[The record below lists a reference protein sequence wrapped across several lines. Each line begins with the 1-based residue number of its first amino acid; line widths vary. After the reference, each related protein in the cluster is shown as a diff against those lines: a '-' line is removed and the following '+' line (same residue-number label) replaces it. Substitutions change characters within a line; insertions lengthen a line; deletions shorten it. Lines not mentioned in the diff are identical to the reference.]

1 MLKFGQVINIEA
13 LEKKTVN
20 KPAEELKEKLV
31 VEDKMRNQKIEEI
44 DVHSRKVKED
54 YADVV
59 RENTRLLQKLGDL
72 TQIQNQL
79 DHALDLSQHIV
90 SEYSGAK
97 KREVAE
103 EQKWSEVASLQQQQ
117 IALLQQEIVMLRSK
131 SRGNLYTSQ
140 GSAYDSL
147 STPNQ

>member
-20 KPAEELKEKLV
+20 RPAEELKEKLAI
-31 VEDKMRNQKIEEI
+31 EEKARNHKIEEI
-44 DVHSRKVKED
+44 EYHARKVKED
-54 YADVV
+54 YANVV
-59 RENTRLLQKLGDL
+59 RENTRLLQRLGDL

-79 DHALDLSQHIV
+79 DNALDLSQHIV

-103 EQKWSEVASLQQQQ
+103 EQKWNEVATLQQQQ
-117 IALLQQEIVMLRSK
+117 IELLQQEIVMLRSK
-131 SRGNLYTSQ
+131 SRGNLYTAQ
-140 GSAYDSL
+140 GLPYETL
-147 STPNQ
+147 SSDR